1 MTMNVVNTLNVS
13 MSFDEAGFILEC
25 SCEHDFSRK
34 IYFARRAKD
43 RFANARTM
51 IEMR

>member
-1 MTMNVVNTLNVS
+1 MNVVNTLNVS

-34 IYFARRAKD
+34 SILRDERKIAS
-43 RFANARTM
+43 RTR
-51 IEMR
+51 EPWL